1 VAILID
7 AEHQCMTTRGVH
19 HRHVSTLTTQ
29 FTGVFKADLG
39 LQERFLNFCSR
50 K

>member
-1 VAILID
+1 V
-7 AEHQCMTTRGVH
+7 R
-19 HRHVSTLTTQ
+19 HRHVSTLTTPV
-29 FTGVFKADLG
+29 TGVFKTDSA